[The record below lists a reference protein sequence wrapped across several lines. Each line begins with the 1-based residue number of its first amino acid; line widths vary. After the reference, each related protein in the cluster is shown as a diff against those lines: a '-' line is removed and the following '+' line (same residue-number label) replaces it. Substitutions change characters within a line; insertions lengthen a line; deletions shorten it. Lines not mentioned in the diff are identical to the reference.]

1 MLVLVALLM
10 VPLVVLAAFSL
21 DVGWWQVG
29 ANQLQTS
36 ADAAAL
42 AAARA
47 LQLDVTTNPHV
58 NTTTYASQT
67 AASNTAF
74 SQPVAVTAADVE
86 SRRWDPDVLGLTV
99 TGWTDDGT
107 NAVQVTTRTTPGL
120 ILAGVVRDS
129 APTIS
134 RRAVAWIANIN
145 SLACVTPWIL
155 PYSALHDRI
164 AWLASGAPPGS
175 GVRPPLTQRQVAALT
190 IGNFSEASRTLM
202 LRGPAA
208 GVSADTS
215 WRVRDFAGTLGY
227 HANIQG
233 CDSRSV
239 SVGSAVSMTGI
250 TGDYECWTILA
261 LMGSNGVT
269 CPSDGVASAFA
280 TQPVTCHYR
289 DSIVAPGLT
298 THDAGCYDSTL
309 SVRGVQRRVV
319 WGDASGYRVVGT
331 ATLLCAFRGLSNPAG
346 GRTESCSSVDSDL
359 PIGTL
364 AVTIHGLTTILR
376 LQESMDFGN
385 TVGLDQRLF
394 LVR

>member
-1 MLVLVALLM
+1 MLVALLM

-47 LQLDVTTNPHV
+47 LQLDTSSNPHA

-145 SLACVTPWIL
+145 SLECVTPWTL
-155 PYSALHDRI
+155 PYTALFDGI
-164 AWLASGAPPGS
+164 VGLTGVGASPFAP
-175 GVRPPLTQRQVAALT
+175 RPNLTQRQVAALT
-190 IGNFSEASRTLM
+190 LGDFSESLRTLW
-202 LRGPAA
+202 LRGPNTPVALPA
-208 GVSADTS
+208 SASGITAYDGAWS
-215 WRVRDFAGTLGY
+215 AHGFAGAGSVGAF
-227 HANIQG
+227 HGNVAG
-233 CDSRSV
+233 CDPTVV
-239 SVGSAVSMTGI
+239 SVAGNEGSTLPATN
-250 TGDYECWTILA
+250 DYECWTVRA
-261 LMGSNGVT
+261 LSGSTSST
-269 CPSDGVASAFA
+269 CPPGWIGDAPS
-280 TQPVTCHYR
+280 QPVTCHYKPP
-289 DSIVAPGLT
+289 SVSPGTLVY
-298 THDAGCYDSTL
+298 DAGCYPTP
-309 SVRGVQRRVV
+309 
-319 WGDASGYRVVGT
+319 AAT
-331 ATLLCAFRGLSNPAG
+331 A
-346 GRTESCSSVDSDL
+346 
-359 PIGTL
+359 
-364 AVTIHGLTTILR
+364 
-376 LQESMDFGN
+376 
-385 TVGLDQRLF
+385 
-394 LVR
+394 